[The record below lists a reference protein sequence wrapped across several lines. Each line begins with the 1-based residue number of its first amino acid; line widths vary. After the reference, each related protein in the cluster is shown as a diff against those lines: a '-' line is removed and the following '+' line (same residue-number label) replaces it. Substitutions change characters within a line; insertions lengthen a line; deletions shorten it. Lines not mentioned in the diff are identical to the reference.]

1 MWNGRNGRPPRAA
14 DVVTFVSRQT
24 YGKVTIATRDAAMA
38 TMVRWGLL
46 ALFIVISGCS
56 PGKQAALDPAAQR
69 AMDDLRENAEAG
81 DPAAQWRL
89 GTKYDSGV
97 GVPRD
102 GAEAEKWYR
111 RAAESG
117 YAKAQNSLGSAYQA
131 DRRYSEAVGWY
142 QKAAD
147 QGDALALNN
156 LAYMYDLG
164 LGVTQDRR
172 HAFELYTKAAGQ
184 GNPEAMLNIAV
195 VYGAGQLGEKD
206 LSQAYIWLLRAK
218 RYRTNCFSH
227 DAKLESRVD
236 GGIRYAED
244 NLSSAEQARARSI
257 AADWSPAG
265 EACK

>member
-1 MWNGRNGRPPRAA
+1 MQRR
-14 DVVTFVSRQT
+14 DV
-24 YGKVTIATRDAAMA
+24 GMATIA
-38 TMVRWGLL
+38 RWVLL
-46 ALFIVISGCS
+46 ALFTAISGCS
-56 PGKQAALDPAAQR
+56 PGEQTALDPAAQR
-69 AMDDLRENAEAG
+69 AMDDLRQRAEKG

-89 GTKYDSGV
+89 GAMYDGGI

-102 GAEAEKWYR
+102 GTETEKWYR

-117 YAKAQNSLGSAYQA
+117 YARAQNSLGSAYQA

-172 HAFELYTKAAGQ
+172 HAFELYMKAANQ
-184 GNPEAMLNIAV
+184 GNPEAMFNIAV
-195 VYGAGQLGEKD
+195 VYGAGQLGDKD
-206 LSQAYIWLLRAK
+206 LSQAYVWTLRAK
-218 RYRTNCFSH
+218 RYRTNCFSR
-227 DAKLESRVD
+227 DAKLDSRVD

-244 NLSSAEQARARSI
+244 NLSSAELAQARRI

-265 EACK
+265 ACKS